1 MANED
6 SSKRSRK
13 NMNLSER
20 VFRRIE
26 KVKTQK
32 EKDLGS
38 PLAWDTFF
46 GIFLEEVEKLRKAGR
61 A

>member
-1 MANED
+1 MPNED
-6 SSKRSRK
+6 SSKRNRK

-26 KVKTQK
+26 KVKSQK

-46 GIFLEEVEKLRKAGR
+46 GIFLEEVEKLKKSAN